1 MVNLTISNP
10 GGTSLKLMI
19 SLSCRKV
26 RDERLKVAKEKA
38 SREICLALIEQ
49 GVLDELQDLAWD
61 VLEDEKA
68 ERDAKLQQLA
78 AQVMRRKTA
87 RYFKRC
93 CLSLPRGIFFPLTVE
108 YIYRS
113 YQVYKSLMEYTA
125 ELRQVSF

>member
-19 SLSCRKV
+19 SLSFREV

-93 CLSLPRGIFFPLTVE
+93 CLSLPRGIFF
-108 YIYRS
+108 S
-113 YQVYKSLMEYTA
+113 SDG
-125 ELRQVSF
+125 